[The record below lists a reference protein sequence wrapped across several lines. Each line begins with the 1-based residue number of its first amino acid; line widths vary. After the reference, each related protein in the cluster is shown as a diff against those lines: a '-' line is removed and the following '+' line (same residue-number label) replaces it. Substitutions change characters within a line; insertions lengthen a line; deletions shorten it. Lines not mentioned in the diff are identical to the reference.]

1 MVGRTS
7 KKRHALNA
15 GSADP
20 HHRRRGT
27 NSTGR
32 GTADQSRDGDGD
44 SDFLCSPAASAT
56 SDTPSAPLPEFI
68 DPVNTQF
75 LAGTGF
81 SSSLALDDF
90 PATAPSQLDFSTGPV
105 ENWWEPAGDGDGD
118 GAGGGGGSRGPRAG
132 GRGGGG
138 GGGGGGPFSEGSY
151 RSGSGLTRS
160 LGSGPQ
166 RSISLPDHA
175 DSAAADDDGDGRRLA
190 QLMSLCRKAR
200 KLEGQLQS
208 RLSTLDEIMKM
219 NKTCLAEIVD
229 MTGAKRNTEER
240 EGKEGGHI
248 CRCSLAIMATCL
260 DTMLTLFENVLKA
273 SWLNPRGG
281 QSSSSPPPPGE
292 PSMPSLHFGVFE
304 IDPVEQAAIARRILA
319 RELQSYRDVVRMLA
333 ATLNSHSNDIFH
345 KLMGQWCLS
354 LTARVERLP
363 IALNA
368 E

>member
-7 KKRHALNA
+7 KKRHAPNA
-15 GSADP
+15 GSAEP

-32 GTADQSRDGDGD
+32 GAADQSRDGDGD

-56 SDTPSAPLPEFI
+56 SDTPSAPLPDFI

-75 LAGTGF
+75 LAATGY
-81 SSSLALDDF
+81 SSSLTLDDF
-90 PATAPSQLDFSTGPV
+90 PAAAPSQLDFSTGPV
-105 ENWWEPAGDGDGD
+105 ENWWEPAGDVD
-118 GAGGGGGSRGPRAG
+118 GAGAGGDGGSCGGGAGAG

-138 GGGGGGPFSEGSY
+138 GPFPEGSY
-151 RSGSGLTRS
+151 RSGSGPTRS
-160 LGSGPQ
+160 LGVGPQ
-166 RSISLPDHA
+166 HSISLPDHA
-175 DSAAADDDGDGRRLA
+175 DSAVDDDSDGRRRLA

-229 MTGAKRNTEER
+229 MTGAKRNAEGR
-240 EGKEGGHI
+240 EGKDSGHV

-281 QSSSSPPPPGE
+281 QSSPPGE
-292 PSMPSLHFGVFE
+292 PGMPSLHFGVFE
-304 IDPVEQAAIARRILA
+304 VDPVEQAAIARRILA

-333 ATLNSHSNDIFH
+333 ATLSSHSNDMFH